1 MINKQPEREASPIII
16 DSMGAF
22 EWIWNGRVFF
32 FLDQILHHIVNF
44 RAFNGKK
51 KGVEVLKEI
60 CRAWN
65 ER

>member
-1 MINKQPEREASPIII
+1 MNMKRS
-16 DSMGAF
+16 SVF
-22 EWIWNGRVFF
+22 FFF